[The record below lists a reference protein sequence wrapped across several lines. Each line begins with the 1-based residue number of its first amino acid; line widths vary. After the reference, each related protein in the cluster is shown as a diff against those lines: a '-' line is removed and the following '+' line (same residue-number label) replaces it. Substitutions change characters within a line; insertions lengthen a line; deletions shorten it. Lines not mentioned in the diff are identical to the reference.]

1 MQISSTPEGVL
12 PRFSLVVATL
22 GRTVELSKLLETL
35 AAQTDRDFEI
45 LIMDQNAPGYLD
57 AVLEPFR
64 SRLDLRHL
72 PIERRG
78 ACAARNRGAEQAR
91 GEWVMF
97 PDDDCWYPLD
107 MIERVTRGIEGTG
120 LGFYGGRAADEE
132 GQSVL
137 SRYTPAAADIT
148 EDNVWSTSIEWM
160 AAIRRDL
167 FLAAGGFDERLGP
180 GAGTP
185 FGAYEINDL
194 VLGLLRN
201 GATGRYDP
209 DWIGHH
215 DFQPEALGTSDSI
228 AKMYH
233 YARGMG
239 YVLQKRR
246 LGMKHVFML
255 THRAMFGA
263 VYFLLS
269 GNFGRARRSRAIL
282 AGIASGWWLARDVV
296 ISTVS
301 ML

>member
-1 MQISSTPEGVL
+1 MQISSTSEGVL

-35 AAQTDRDFEI
+35 AAQTDQDFEV

-57 AVLEPFR
+57 AVLGPFR

-78 ACAARNRGAEQAR
+78 ACAARNRGAVQAR

>member
-1 MQISSTPEGVL
+1 MHTQSSLGGVQ

-22 GRTVELSKLLETL
+22 GRQRELARLLETL
-35 AAQTDRDFEI
+35 AGQTEKSFEV
-45 LIMDQNAPGYLD
+45 LLMDQNAPGFLD
-57 AVLEPFR
+57 EI
-64 SRLDLRHL
+64 LDTYRTRIDIRHL
-72 PIERRG
+72 PIDRRG

-107 MIERVTRGIEGTG
+107 MIERVRRGTEGTG
-120 LGFYGGRAADEE
+120 LGFYGGRAADEA

-137 SRYTPAAADIT
+137 SRYTPVAADIT
-148 EDNVWSTSIEWM
+148 EDNVWTTSIEWM

-194 VLGLLRN
+194 VLGLLRS
-201 GATGRYDP
+201 GAAGRYDP

-215 DFQPEALGTSDSI
+215 EFHPEALGTQDSI

-239 YVLQKRR
+239 YVLKKRR
-246 LGMKHVFML
+246 LGMKHVYRL
-255 THRAMFGA
+255 THRALFGT

-282 AGIASGWWLARDVV
+282 AGIVSGWWMARDVL
-296 ISTVS
+296 ISTAS